1 MLPLSISSSGAVL
14 FLSPSFLD
22 LKIENTD
29 AASVELITEPISMLS
44 IHDQPNA
51 KWQNSPVS
59 PAVRTTPNDASRTA
73 SLAIGR
79 ADSQR
84 VPNPP

>member
-22 LKIENTD
+22 LNIENTD
-29 AASVELITEPISMLS
+29 AASVELMTEPISMLS
-44 IHDQPNA
+44 IQDQPNA

-59 PAVRTTPNDASRTA
+59 PAVRTTPRDARRTA